1 LSRHRLGAVAHV
13 LLGVQ
18 QRIARLT
25 VLVGFARE
33 SQVAQVFGLC
43 GHAPRG
49 HVPENACTYALA
61 MTKNL
66 AFKLGARVR
75 VTAEGD
81 DHFGE
86 AGELVDFD
94 PINDGQSLAH
104 VKLDDGPTLLM
115 QTGQLEVIEASPDA
129 SG

>member
-1 LSRHRLGAVAHV
+1 
-13 LLGVQ
+13 
-18 QRIARLT
+18 
-25 VLVGFARE
+25 
-33 SQVAQVFGLC
+33 
-43 GHAPRG
+43 
-49 HVPENACTYALA
+49 VPESVCAYPLA

-66 AFKLGARVR
+66 AFKLGARVC

-86 AGELVDFD
+86 TGELVDFD

-115 QTGQLEVIEASPDA
+115 QTGQLEVIEASPEA
-129 SG
+129 SD